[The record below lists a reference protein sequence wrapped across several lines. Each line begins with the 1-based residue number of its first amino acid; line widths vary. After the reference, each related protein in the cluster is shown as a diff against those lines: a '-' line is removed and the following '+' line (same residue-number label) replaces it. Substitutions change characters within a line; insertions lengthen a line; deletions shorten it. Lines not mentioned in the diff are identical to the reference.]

1 MNLSP
6 DIEIF
11 YPTGRAEWRQWLQ
24 QHHNTHLSIWLLYY
38 KKNANKPTISYTHA
52 VDEALC
58 YGWIDSKV
66 KSIDEFSYIQFF
78 CRRKP
83 DSVWSKVNKEK
94 VNQLIDA
101 GLMADAGKAVIEIA
115 KANGSWTILDDAEAL
130 ITPPDLAA
138 ALESYTSA
146 TTFFHSLSRTDKR
159 NKLQWIVLAKKAETR
174 ARRIAEVAAL
184 AQQQRKPSL
193 FS

>member
-1 MNLSP
+1 MAP

-11 YPTGRAEWRQWLQ
+11 YPTGRAEWREWLHH
-24 QHHNTHLSIWLLYY
+24 HHNTHQSIWLLYY

-66 KSIDEFSYIQFF
+66 KSVDEYSYLQFF

-94 VNQLIDA
+94 VQQLIDA
-101 GLMADAGKAVIEIA
+101 GLMADAGRAIIEVA
-115 KANGSWTILDDAEAL
+115 KANGSWAILDDAEAL
-130 ITPPDLAA
+130 ITPPDLETALASYPLAA
-138 ALESYTSA
+138 S
-146 TTFFHSLSRTDKR
+146 FFHSLSRTDKR
-159 NKLQWIVLAKKAETR
+159 NILQWIVLAKKAETR

-184 AQQQRKPSL
+184 AQQQRKPSQ
-193 FS
+193 F

>member
-1 MNLSP
+1 MAAG
-6 DIEIF
+6 IEIF
-11 YPTGRAEWRQWLQ
+11 YPTGRAEWREWLHQ
-24 QHHNTHLSIWLLYY
+24 YHNTHQSIWLLYY

-66 KSIDEFSYIQFF
+66 KPVDEYSYLQFF

-94 VNQLIDA
+94 VQKLIDA
-101 GLMADAGKAVIEIA
+101 GLMADAGRAVIKVA

-130 ITPPDLAA
+130 ITPPDLETALASYPLAA
-138 ALESYTSA
+138 
-146 TTFFHSLSRTDKR
+146 TFFHNLSRTDKR
-159 NKLQWIVLAKKAETR
+159 NILQWIVLAKKAETR

-184 AQQQRKPSL
+184 AQQQRKPSQ
-193 FS
+193 F

>member
-1 MNLSP
+1 MAP

-11 YPTGRAEWRQWLQ
+11 YPTGRAEWREWLHH
-24 QHHNTHLSIWLLYY
+24 HHNTHQSIWLLYY

-66 KSIDEFSYIQFF
+66 KSVDEYSYLQFF

-94 VNQLIDA
+94 VQQLIDA
-101 GLMADAGKAVIEIA
+101 GLMADAGRAVIDVA

-130 ITPPDLAA
+130 ITPPKLEA
-138 ALESYTSA
+138 ALESYPLAAS
-146 TTFFHSLSRTDKR
+146 FFHNLSRTDKR
-159 NKLQWIVLAKKAETR
+159 NILQWIVLAKKAETR

-184 AQQQRKPSL
+184 AQQQRKPSQ
-193 FS
+193 F